1 MIQFKTIDGLLLRD
15 MVMAGTAILERNR
28 EAVDAL
34 NVFPVPDGDTGT
46 NMSLTMQS
54 ATRELNSKEYL
65 RADEAANA
73 LAKGALK
80 GARGN
85 SGVITSQLLRGFAKA
100 LNGIEKIT
108 PVQFAEALMK
118 GSEMAYKAVMKP
130 KEGTI
135 LTVARVVAEDALK
148 QAKKAPDDYDQ
159 LITVILKSG
168 EAILKKTPDMLPAL
182 KQAGV
187 VDSGGRGL
195 MLIYQ
200 GYAAVLRGEDIT
212 AADDMMEDDVQAVS
226 DDCHDLTKDLTY
238 TYCVSFTLSRFRDDC
253 DEHDL
258 DSFRR
263 RLNRIG
269 DAVSVTGDL
278 NGAEVHVHTD
288 NPGFALDYGVEM
300 AEISDIKIDNLAAMK
315 RELEKESAGSSGTD
329 DAPEAEAAT
338 EPEKKYGFVAVSL
351 GNGFSRFF
359 QDLNVDKIVEGG
371 QTMNPSVDDLLNAIN
386 QVNASCVFILPNN
399 GNVIFAANQAAEL
412 SSKDVR
418 VIPTKNVAMGIAAA
432 IAFQADNDP
441 DQNMQRMIEAAQHVK
456 TAMVTYAI
464 RDSEYN
470 GIEIKQGDII
480 GLHNGQIEFS
490 GHSVRDVVLEMMKA
504 IITDEDELITV
515 YYGADVSEED
525 AKSIA
530 EEIESQY
537 EDCDVEYHNGGQPL
551 YYYLISVE

>member
-1 MIQFKTIDGLLLRD
+1 
-15 MVMAGTAILERNR
+15 MVMAGTAILEKNR

-54 ATRELNSKEYL
+54 ATRELNSKEFL

-100 LNGIEKIT
+100 LSGVEKIT
-108 PVQFAEALMK
+108 PLQFAEALMK

-148 QAKKAPDDYDQ
+148 QARKAPDDYDQ
-159 LITVILKSG
+159 LISVILKSG

-200 GYAAVLRGEDIT
+200 GYASVLRGEDISN
-212 AADDMMEDDVQAVS
+212 ADDLMQEDVQTVS

-238 TYCVSFTLSRFRDDC
+238 TYCVSFVLTHFREDC

-278 NGAEVHVHTD
+278 TKAEIHVHTD
-288 NPGFALDYGVEM
+288 NPGFALDYGVEL
-300 AEISDIKIDNLAAMK
+300 AEINEIKIDNLAAMK
-315 RELEKESAGSSGTD
+315 RELEGSAGGTET
-329 DAPEAEAAT
+329 A
-338 EPEKKYGFVAVSL
+338 EPESPVPQEPAKKYGFVAVSL
-351 GNGFSRFF
+351 GEGFSRFF
-359 QDLNVDKIVEGG
+359 HDLNVDQIVEGG
-371 QTMNPSVDDLLNAIN
+371 QTMNPSVDDLMNAIS
-386 QVNASCVFILPNN
+386 QVNAECVFVLPNN
-399 GNVIFAANQAAEL
+399 GNVVFAANQAAEL

-418 VIPTKNVAMGIAAA
+418 VIPTKNVAMGIASA
-432 IAFQADNDP
+432 IAFQNDISP
-441 DQNMQRMIEAAQHVK
+441 DENMERMNEAAQHVK

-480 GLHNGQIEFS
+480 GLHNGKIEFS
-490 GHSVRDVVLEMMKA
+490 GASIHDVVLEMMKQ
-504 IITDEDELITV
+504 IITDEDELVTI
-515 YYGADVSEED
+515 YYGADVTETD
-525 AKSIA
+525 ARAIA
-530 EEIESQY
+530 EEIEEQY
-537 EDCDVEYHNGGQPL
+537 GDCDVECHNGGQPL

>member
-1 MIQFKTIDGLLLRD
+1 MI
-15 MVMAGTAILERNR
+15 MAGTALLEKNR

-54 ATRELNSKEYL
+54 ACREVNSKEFL

-100 LNGIEKIT
+100 LNGVEKIT
-108 PVQFAEALMK
+108 PVQFAQALTK

-135 LTVARVVAEDALK
+135 LTVARIVAEDALK
-148 QAKKAPDDYDQ
+148 QANKDPNDYDK
-159 LITVILKSG
+159 LFTVILKSG

-200 GYAAVLRGEDIT
+200 GYAAVLRGEDINLT
-212 AADDMMEDDVQAVS
+212 ETGMEDDFSAVS
-226 DDCHDLTKDLTY
+226 DDCHDLSKDLTY
-238 TYCVSFTLSRFRDDC
+238 SYCVNFTLSHFREDC
-253 DEHDL
+253 DEHDI

-269 DAVSVTGDL
+269 DNVSVNGDL
-278 NGAEVHVHTD
+278 TKAEIHVHTD
-288 NPGFALDYGVEM
+288 NPGSALEYGVEL
-300 AEISDIKIDNLAAMK
+300 AEISDVRIDNLLEMK
-315 RELEKESAGSSGTD
+315 RQFDKEHNPNAASEGEGMESADGTP
-329 DAPEAEAAT
+329 AAAE
-338 EPEKKYGFVAVSL
+338 KRYGFVAVSL
-351 GNGFSRFF
+351 GAGFSQFF
-359 QDLNVDKIVEGG
+359 ADLNVDKIVEGG
-371 QTMNPSVDDLLNAIN
+371 QTMNPSVDDLLNAVN
-386 QVNASCVFILPNN
+386 QVPAECVFILPNN

-412 SSKDVR
+412 SGKDVR

-432 IAFQADNDP
+432 IAFQNDQEP
-441 DQNMQRMIEAAQHVK
+441 DENVRRMDEASQHVK

-470 GIEIKQGDII
+470 GIQIKQGDII

-490 GHSVRDVVLEMMKA
+490 GSSIHDVVMEMMKS

-515 YYGADVSEED
+515 YYGADVSEAD
-525 AKSIA
+525 AEAISSDIEKS
-530 EEIESQY
+530 Y
-537 EDCDVEYHNGGQPL
+537 DFCDVECHNGGQPL

>member
-1 MIQFKTIDGLLLRD
+1 
-15 MVMAGTAILERNR
+15 MVMAGTAILEKNR

-54 ATRELNSKEYL
+54 ATRELNSKEFL

-100 LNGIEKIT
+100 LNGVEKIT

-148 QAKKAPDDYDQ
+148 QAQKAPDDYDQ
-159 LITVILKSG
+159 LISVILRSG

-200 GYAAVLRGEDIT
+200 GYAAVLRGEDISS
-212 AADDMMEDDVQAVS
+212 ADDLMQEDVQAVS

-238 TYCVSFTLSRFRDDC
+238 TYCVSFTLTRFREDC

-278 NGAEVHVHTD
+278 NRAEIHIHTD
-288 NPGFALDYGVEM
+288 NPGFALDYGVEL
-300 AEISDIKIDNLAAMK
+300 AEINDIHIDNLAAMK
-315 RELEKESAGSSGTD
+315 RALEGSEEK
-329 DAPEAEAAT
+329 APEAPVQQ
-338 EPEKKYGFVAVSL
+338 EPAKKYGFVAVSL
-351 GNGFSRFF
+351 GNGFSQFF
-359 QDLNVDKIVEGG
+359 HDLNVDQIVEGG
-371 QTMNPSVDDLLNAIN
+371 QTMNPSVDDLMNAIS
-386 QVNASCVFILPNN
+386 QVNAECVFVLPNN

-418 VIPTKNVAMGIAAA
+418 VIPTKNVAMGIASA
-432 IAFQADNDP
+432 IAFQNDLGP
-441 DQNMQRMIEAAQHVK
+441 DENMERMSEAAQHVK

-480 GLHNGQIEFS
+480 GLHNGKIEFS
-490 GHSVRDVVLEMMKA
+490 GSSIHDVVLEMMKQ

-525 AKSIA
+525 AKNIA
-530 EEIESQY
+530 KEIENCY

>member
-1 MIQFKTIDGLLLRD
+1 
-15 MVMAGTAILERNR
+15 MVMAGTAILEKNR

-54 ATRELNSKEYL
+54 ATRELNSKEFL

-100 LNGIEKIT
+100 LNGVEKIT

-148 QAKKAPDDYDQ
+148 QAQKAPDDYDQ
-159 LITVILKSG
+159 LISVILRSG

-200 GYAAVLRGEDIT
+200 GYAAVLRGEDISS
-212 AADDMMEDDVQAVS
+212 ADDLMQEDVQAVS

-238 TYCVSFTLSRFRDDC
+238 TYCVSFTLTRFREDC

-278 NGAEVHVHTD
+278 NRAEIHIHTD
-288 NPGFALDYGVEM
+288 NPGFALDYGVEL
-300 AEISDIKIDNLAAMK
+300 AEINDIHIDNLAAMK
-315 RELEKESAGSSGTD
+315 RALEGSEEK
-329 DAPEAEAAT
+329 APEAAVQQ
-338 EPEKKYGFVAVSL
+338 EPAKKYGFVAVSL
-351 GNGFSRFF
+351 GNGFSQFF
-359 QDLNVDKIVEGG
+359 HDLNVDQIVEGG
-371 QTMNPSVDDLLNAIN
+371 QTMNPSVDDLMNAIS
-386 QVNASCVFILPNN
+386 QVNAECVFVLPNN

-418 VIPTKNVAMGIAAA
+418 VIPTKNVAMGIASA
-432 IAFQADNDP
+432 IAFQNDLGP
-441 DQNMQRMIEAAQHVK
+441 DENMERMSEAAQHVK

-480 GLHNGQIEFS
+480 GLHNGKIEFS
-490 GHSVRDVVLEMMKA
+490 GSSIHDVVLEMMKQ

-525 AKSIA
+525 AKNIA
-530 EEIESQY
+530 KEIENCY

>member
-15 MVMAGTAILERNR
+15 MVMAGTAILEKNR

-54 ATRELNSKEYL
+54 ATREINSKEFL

-100 LNGIEKIT
+100 LNGVEKIT
-108 PVQFAEALMK
+108 PVQFAEALLK

-135 LTVARVVAEDALK
+135 LTVARVVAEDAMK
-148 QAKKAPDDYDQ
+148 QAQKAPDDYDQ
-159 LITVILKSG
+159 LISVILKSG

-212 AADDMMEDDVQAVS
+212 AADSLMEDDVQAVS

-238 TYCVSFTLSRFRDDC
+238 TYCVSFKLTSFREDC

-269 DAVSVTGDL
+269 DAVSVVGDL

-288 NPGFALDYGVEM
+288 NPGFALDYGVEL
-300 AEISDIKIDNLAAMK
+300 AEINEIKIDNLAAMK
-315 RELEKESAGSSGTD
+315 RALEDGAKKEEA
-329 DAPEAEAAT
+329 APEET
-338 EPEKKYGFVAVSL
+338 EENSTPEKKYGFVAVSL
-351 GNGFSRFF
+351 GNGFSQFF
-359 QDLNVDKIVEGG
+359 KELNVDQIVEGG
-371 QTMNPSVDDLLNAIN
+371 QTMNPSVDDLMNAIR
-386 QVNASCVFILPNN
+386 QVKAECVYVLPNN

-412 SSKDVR
+412 SPNDVR

-432 IAFQADNDP
+432 IAFQNDAEP
-441 DQNMQRMIEAAQHVK
+441 DENMQRMTEAAQHVK

-490 GHSVRDVVLEMMKA
+490 GQSVHDVVLDMMKE
-504 IITDEDELITV
+504 IVTDEDELITV
-515 YYGADVSEED
+515 YYGADVSEAD
-525 AKSIA
+525 AKAIA
-530 EEIESQY
+530 EEIEEQY
-537 EDCDVEYHNGGQPL
+537 GDCDVEYHNGGQPL